1 MNYLWEILIGSKEQG
16 LDTSNLKFKLPGSYS
31 PYMEYAG
38 PILNLQKIEDMNVE
52 INPYYRFLNIFKE
65 LFPPDGGEFEEL
77 RESLLNLSMHLLGV
91 GDVKQGISKIDYYKR
106 LLYKDILAGC
116 FDDEVAKNIL
126 LFDKMERNQ
135 FSGMKLVIHILHKP
149 ESIKVI
155 WVDL

>member
-1 MNYLWEILIGSKEQG
+1 
-16 LDTSNLKFKLPGSYS
+16 
-31 PYMEYAG
+31 
-38 PILNLQKIEDMNVE
+38 
-52 INPYYRFLNIFKE
+52 
-65 LFPPDGGEFEEL
+65 
-77 RESLLNLSMHLLGV
+77 MHLLGV
-91 GDVKQGISKIDYYKR
+91 GDVKQGISKIDYYKQ